1 MIGMRIC
8 YVSSTLSIHDKRFWE
23 KFVEKGYETH
33 VVSFT
38 NKKINKMEGI
48 TFHSFPIEFG
58 EESLTLAGGVKL
70 MPDMIR
76 ATTFLKKILKQ
87 IKPDI
92 LHAGFVQKDGFPSA
106 LTGYHPL
113 LLMPWGSDILVHPK
127 KSFLIKMLTKF
138 ILRRADMITCDAEFV
153 KREIIRI
160 SGYPEDKIVV
170 FPWGIDLKKFN
181 PDFEN
186 GFDTRKRLGWEDKK
200 ILIMTRPFKPVYG
213 IGYFLNSLTKVVKEV
228 PDVRILLCG
237 DGPLKDEFVEF
248 VRKHS
253 LDDYVFFAGLI
264 PNDELPKYYN
274 AAVMYVSTSL
284 SDGTSLSLLEAMACG
299 LPAIVTDV
307 PAIME
312 WVVDGENGF
321 VVPRKDS
328 KILAEKLIRL
338 LQDETMQKDVARKNI
353 KIAKERADWDKNFE
367 KLVGIYEALSRR

>member
-8 YVSSTLSIHDKRFWE
+8 YVSSTLSNHDKRFLE
-23 KFVEKGYETH
+23 KFVEKRYEVH

-38 NKKINKMEGI
+38 NVRMGDMDGI

-70 MPDMIR
+70 VPDMIR
-76 ATTFLKKILKQ
+76 ATTFLRKVLKE
-87 IKPDI
+87 IKPDV

-106 LTGYHPL
+106 LTGYHPF

-138 ILRRADMITCDAEFV
+138 TLRRADMITCDAEFV

-170 FPWGIDLKKFN
+170 FPWGIDLNKFH
-181 PDFEN
+181 PGEEGSDI
-186 GFDTRKRLGWEDKK
+186 RKRLAWEDKK

-213 IGYFLNSLTKVVKEV
+213 IEYFLNSLTKVVKDV
-228 PDVRILLCG
+228 PSVRILLCG
-237 DGPLKDEFVEF
+237 DGPLKDKFVEF

-264 PNDELPKYYN
+264 PNEELPKYYN
-274 AAVMYVSTSL
+274 AADVYVSTSL

-299 LPAIVTDV
+299 LPTVVTDV
-307 PAIME
+307 PANLE
-312 WVVDGENGF
+312 WIVDGENGF
-321 VVPRKDS
+321 VVPRRDS
-328 KILAEKLIRL
+328 KILAEKLVQL
-338 LQDETMQKDVARKNI
+338 LQDETRQKAFRNKNI

-367 KLVGIYEALSRR
+367 KLVGVYETLLRR

>member
-1 MIGMRIC
+1 MRIC
-8 YVSSTLSIHDKRFWE
+8 YVSSTLSIHDKRFLE

-38 NKKINKMEGI
+38 NKKINKIEGI
-48 TFHSFPIEFG
+48 TFHSFPIKFS
-58 EESLTLAGGVKL
+58 EESLTLAGGIKL

-76 ATTFLKKILKQ
+76 VTTFLRKVLKE

-113 LLMPWGSDILVHPK
+113 LLMPWGSDILVHPR

-138 ILRRADMITCDAEFV
+138 TLRRADMITCDAEFV
-153 KREIIRI
+153 KNEIVKMSR
-160 SGYPEDKIVV
+160 YPEDKIVV
-170 FPWGIDLKKFN
+170 FPWGIDLNKFN

-186 GFDTRKRLGWEDKK
+186 GFDTRKILGWEDKK

-213 IGYFLNSLTKVVKEV
+213 IEYFLSALTEVIKEV

-237 DGPLKDEFVEF
+237 DGPLRDKFVEF
-248 VRKHS
+248 VREHS

-274 AAVMYVSTSL
+274 AADVYVSTSL

-299 LPAIVTDV
+299 LPAVVTDV

-321 VVPRKDS
+321 VVPRRDS

-338 LQDETMQKDVARKNI
+338 LQDEAMQKTFRNKNI
-353 KIAKERADWDKNFE
+353 KIAKERADWDRNFE
-367 KLVGIYEALSRR
+367 KLVGMYETLLRR

>member
-8 YVSSTLSIHDKRFWE
+8 YVSSTLSNHDKRFLE
-23 KFVEKGYETH
+23 KFVEKRYEVH

-38 NKKINKMEGI
+38 NVRMGDMDGI

-58 EESLTLAGGVKL
+58 EESLTLTGGVKL
-70 MPDMIR
+70 VPDMIR
-76 ATTFLKKILKQ
+76 AATFLRKVLKE
-87 IKPDI
+87 IKPDV

-106 LTGYHPL
+106 LTGYHPF

-138 ILRRADMITCDAEFV
+138 TLRRADMITCDAEFV

-170 FPWGIDLKKFN
+170 FPWGIDLNKFH
-181 PDFEN
+181 PGEEGSDI
-186 GFDTRKRLGWEDKK
+186 RKRLAWEDKK

-213 IGYFLNSLTKVVKEV
+213 IEYFLNSLTKVVKDV
-228 PDVRILLCG
+228 PSVRILLCG
-237 DGPLKDEFVEF
+237 DGPLKDKFVEF

-264 PNDELPKYYN
+264 PNEELPKYYN
-274 AAVMYVSTSL
+274 AADVYVSTSL

-299 LPAIVTDV
+299 LPTVVTDV
-307 PAIME
+307 PANLE
-312 WVVDGENGF
+312 WIVDGENGF
-321 VVPRKDS
+321 VVPRRDS
-328 KILAEKLIRL
+328 KILAEKLVQL
-338 LQDETMQKDVARKNI
+338 LQDETRQKAFRNKNI

-367 KLVGIYEALSRR
+367 KLVGVYETLLRR

>member
-8 YVSSTLSIHDKRFWE
+8 YVSSTLSIHDRRFID
-23 KFVEKGYETH
+23 KFMEKGYEVH

-38 NKKINKMEGI
+38 NIRMGDMDGI

-70 MPDMIR
+70 VPDMIR
-76 ATTFLKKILKQ
+76 ATTFLRKVLKE

-106 LTGYHPL
+106 LTGYHPF

-138 ILRRADMITCDAEFV
+138 TLRRADRITCDAEFV

-160 SGYPEDKIVV
+160 SGFPEDKIVV

-186 GFDTRKRLGWEDKK
+186 GFDTRKRLSWGDKK
-200 ILIMTRPFKPVYG
+200 ILIMTRPFKLVYG
-213 IGYFLNSLTKVVKEV
+213 IEYFLNALTKVVKEV

-237 DGPLKDEFVEF
+237 DGPLKEGFIRFVKE
-248 VRKHS
+248 HS

-274 AAVMYVSTSL
+274 AADVYVSTSL

-299 LPAIVTDV
+299 LPTVVTDV
-307 PAIME
+307 PANLE
-312 WVVDGENGF
+312 WVVDGENGS
-321 VVPRKDS
+321 VVPRRDS
-328 KILAEKLIRL
+328 KALSEKLIRL
-338 LQDETMQKDVARKNI
+338 LRDETMQKEFARKNI
-353 KIAKERADWDKNFE
+353 KIAKERADWNRNFE
-367 KLVGIYEALSRR
+367 KLIGMYETLSMR

>member
-8 YVSSTLSIHDKRFWE
+8 YVSSTLSNHDKRFLE
-23 KFVEKGYETH
+23 KFVEKRYEVH

-38 NKKINKMEGI
+38 NVRIGDMDGI

-58 EESLTLAGGVKL
+58 EESLTLTGGVKL
-70 MPDMIR
+70 VPDMIR
-76 ATTFLKKILKQ
+76 AATFLRKVLKE
-87 IKPDI
+87 IKPDV

-106 LTGYHPL
+106 LTGYHPF

-138 ILRRADMITCDAEFV
+138 TLRRADMITCDAEFV

-170 FPWGIDLKKFN
+170 FPWGIDLNKFH
-181 PDFEN
+181 PGEEGSDI
-186 GFDTRKRLGWEDKK
+186 RKRLAWEDKK

-213 IGYFLNSLTKVVKEV
+213 IEYFLNSLTKVVKDV
-228 PDVRILLCG
+228 PSVRILLCG
-237 DGPLKDEFVEF
+237 DGPLKDKFVEF

-264 PNDELPKYYN
+264 PNEELPKYYN
-274 AAVMYVSTSL
+274 AADVYVSTSL

-299 LPAIVTDV
+299 LPTVVTDV
-307 PAIME
+307 PANLE
-312 WVVDGENGF
+312 WIVDGENGF
-321 VVPRKDS
+321 VVPRRDS
-328 KILAEKLIRL
+328 KILAEKLVQL
-338 LQDETMQKDVARKNI
+338 LQDETRQKAFRNKNI

-367 KLVGIYEALSRR
+367 KLVGVYETLLRR